1 MEFATPPAPTQ
12 TDPPDPQEP
21 EAQTPGDTR
30 EGTSTLASLTEHEP
44 GEDRNLTLTERLYVD
59 HAEGRIDDRTA
70 LRYLLA
76 AVAGCQ
82 DDIYADEREN
92 EQG

>member
-1 MEFATPPAPTQ
+1 MPPIGS
-12 TDPPDPQEP
+12 PDLRDER
-21 EAQTPGDTR
+21 DTR
-30 EGTSTLASLTEHEP
+30 DSESEGTNTLANLQATEE
-44 GEDRNLTLTERLYVD
+44 GEDRNLTLTERIYVD
-59 HAEGRIDDRTA
+59 HAEGRIDDKTA

-82 DDIYADEREN
+82 DDVYADEREN

>member
-1 MEFATPPAPTQ
+1 MEFATPPEAPT
-12 TDPPDPQEP
+12 QEP
-21 EAQTPGDTR
+21 EAQAPGDAPR

>member
-1 MEFATPPAPTQ
+1 MRFPSQ
-12 TDPPDPQEP
+12 SPQEP
-21 EAQTPGDTR
+21 PSPTR
-30 EGTSTLASLTEHEP
+30 TDPDDDPRDPRESRTLSDLTSGEQ

-59 HAEGRIDDRTA
+59 YAEGRIDDETA

-82 DDIYADEREN
+82 DDVYADEREN
-92 EQG
+92 EGQ